1 MIDFR
6 TAVVTAEAFFWEDLW
21 EMDNNFVINKY
32 F

>member
-1 MIDFR
+1 MTFEQ
-6 TAVVTAEAFFWEDLW
+6 AVVTAEAFFWEDHW